1 MRSLLRSLSILLFA
15 LATSGLLSSKAAWAG
30 PNDGLPR
37 LDVPLDRDTPRRS
50 FDGFLQSAR
59 AGDWSR
65 AAHYLD
71 LKAIPRANQAKD
83 GPGLAREL
91 AYVLERKVIVDVS
104 RLSDAPEGGTPPSN
118 GAASPGS
125 PAGAAP
131 PAAAAN
137 GTETAATIQLDDDP
151 VPITLTRVRFDDGV
165 QRWVISRATVA
176 MVPELWS
183 AYGPTD
189 WQERLPPSLQR
200 LKLFGVAAWQ
210 WIGLVLSC
218 IGAYALGFVF
228 SALVLG
234 LLRRLARRTTTKWD
248 DEMVEAARG
257 PTRLVVAVIALRFF
271 METLRFTAA
280 VDVVGQRLSFSVLV
294 VGLAWLAMRGMS
306 LGAAWIE
313 SRLPD
318 GDAGDHRTRGL
329 RTQLEVLS
337 RVFGVLAVLI
347 AAAVIL
353 MQFDFVRSVGVS
365 LLASAGIAG
374 VVVGLAAQKS
384 LSGLIAGIQL
394 SITQPMRIGDS
405 VVIEGEFGTIEEINL
420 TYVVVKIWDE
430 RRLIVPIGR
439 FLDQPFQNWTKV
451 GAQIH
456 GAVMLYVDYT
466 TPIEAIRGETLRLCK
481 ETDAWDGRTA
491 TVQVTDVSDRAAV
504 VRVLVSA
511 RNGDDAF
518 RLRCLLRERLLAFL
532 AGLEGGKYLVR
543 ARTEEAR
550 GSSDGFERAN
560 G

>member
-1 MRSLLRSLSILLFA
+1 MRPLLRPFA
-15 LATSGLLSSKAAWAG
+15 LALSVLAVLLVLVGGAWVAPTLAWAG

-37 LDVPLDRDTPRRS
+37 LDVPLDRETPRRA

-59 AGDWSR
+59 AGDWNR

-83 GPGLAREL
+83 GPALAREL
-91 AYVLERKVIVDVS
+91 AYVLDRKVIVDVS
-104 RLSDAPEGGTPPSN
+104 RISDLPEG
-118 GAASPGS
+118 ASTG
-125 PAGAAP
+125 
-131 PAAAAN
+131 PAAL
-137 GTETAATIQLDDDP
+137 EVAATIPLDDEL

-165 QRWVISRATVA
+165 QRWVVSRSSVA

-189 WQERLPPSLQR
+189 WQERLPPSLLR
-200 LKLFGVAAWQ
+200 LKVFGVAAWQ
-210 WIGLVLSC
+210 WIGLTLSC
-218 IGAYALGFVF
+218 LGAYALGVVF
-228 SALVLG
+228 AAVVLG
-234 LLRRLARRTTTKWD
+234 VLRRLARKTTTKWD

-280 VDVVGQRLSFSVLV
+280 VDLVGQRLSFSVLV
-294 VGLAWLAMRGMS
+294 VGLAWLVMRGMS

-318 GDAGDHRTRGL
+318 GDAGDHRTKGL
-329 RTQLEVLS
+329 RTQLEVLR
-337 RVFGVLAVLI
+337 RVFAVLAVLI

-405 VVIEGEFGTIEEINL
+405 VVIEAEFGTIEEINL
-420 TYVVVKIWDE
+420 TYVVVKLWDE

-451 GAQIH
+451 GGQIH
-456 GAVMLYVDYT
+456 GTVMLYVDFAA
-466 TPIEAIRGETLRLCK
+466 PIEAIRVEALRLCK
-481 ETDAWDGRTA
+481 ECDAWDGRTA
-491 TVQVTDVSDRAAV
+491 NVQVTDWTDRAAV

-511 RNGDDAF
+511 KNGDDAF
-518 RLRCLLRERLLAFL
+518 RLRCHLRERLLAFV
-532 AGLEGGKYLVR
+532 AGLEGGRYLVR
-543 ARTEEAR
+543 ARAEEVRVDVAR
-550 GSSDGFERAN
+550 GLGRAN

>member
-1 MRSLLRSLSILLFA
+1 LLSIVLLA
-15 LATSGLLSSKAAWAG
+15 LATSGMLSPKLALAG

-50 FDGFLQSAR
+50 FDGFLQAAR
-59 AGDWSR
+59 AGDWNR
-65 AAHYLD
+65 AAHFLD

-83 GPGLAREL
+83 GPALAREL

-104 RLSDAPEGGTPPSN
+104 RISDAPEGGPLPAVS
-118 GAASPGS
+118 GAPAVPGV
-125 PAGAAP
+125 AAAAAP
-131 PAAAAN
+131 PS
-137 GTETAATIQLDDDP
+137 GTETAATIVLDDEP
-151 VPITLTRVRFDDGV
+151 IAITLSRVRFDDGV
-165 QRWVISRATVA
+165 QRWVVSRTTVA

-210 WIGLVLSC
+210 WIGLLLSC
-218 IGAYALGFVF
+218 VGAYALGVVF
-228 SALVLG
+228 AAIVLG

-294 VGLAWLAMRGMS
+294 IGLAWLVMRGMS

-337 RVFGVLAVLI
+337 RVFGVIAVLI

-451 GAQIH
+451 GGQIH
-456 GAVMLYVDYT
+456 GAVMLYVDYAA
-466 TPIEAIRGETLRLCK
+466 PIESIRAETLRLCK
-481 ETDAWDGRTA
+481 QSDAWDGRTA

-511 RNGDDAF
+511 KNGDDAF
-518 RLRCLLRERLLAFL
+518 RLRCELRERLLAFL
-532 AGLEGGKYLVR
+532 AGLDGGKYLVR
-543 ARTEEAR
+543 ARTEEVR
-550 GSSDGFERAN
+550 G
-560 G
+560 

>member
-1 MRSLLRSLSILLFA
+1 LLSIVLLA
-15 LATSGLLSSKAAWAG
+15 LATSGMLSPKLAFAG

-50 FDGFLQSAR
+50 FDGFLQAAR
-59 AGDWSR
+59 AGDWNR
-65 AAHYLD
+65 AAHFLD

-83 GPGLAREL
+83 GPALAREL

-104 RLSDAPEGGTPPSN
+104 RISDAPEGGPLPAVS
-118 GAASPGS
+118 GAPAVPGV
-125 PAGAAP
+125 AAAAAP
-131 PAAAAN
+131 PS
-137 GTETAATIQLDDDP
+137 GTETAATIVLDDEP
-151 VPITLTRVRFDDGV
+151 IAITLSRVRFDDGV
-165 QRWVISRATVA
+165 QRWVVSRTTVA

-210 WIGLVLSC
+210 WIGLLLSC
-218 IGAYALGFVF
+218 VGAYALGVVF
-228 SALVLG
+228 AAIVLG

-294 VGLAWLAMRGMS
+294 IGLAWLVMRGMS

-337 RVFGVLAVLI
+337 RVFGVIAVLI

-451 GAQIH
+451 GGQIH
-456 GAVMLYVDYT
+456 GAVMLYVDYAA
-466 TPIEAIRGETLRLCK
+466 PIESIRAETLRLCK
-481 ETDAWDGRTA
+481 QSDAWDGRTA

-511 RNGDDAF
+511 KNGDDAF
-518 RLRCLLRERLLAFL
+518 RLRCELRERLLAFL
-532 AGLEGGKYLVR
+532 AGLDGGKYLVR
-543 ARTEEAR
+543 ARTEEVR
-550 GSSDGFERAN
+550 G
-560 G
+560 

>member
-1 MRSLLRSLSILLFA
+1 LLSIVLLA
-15 LATSGLLSSKAAWAG
+15 LATSGMLSPKLALAG

-50 FDGFLQSAR
+50 FDGFLQAAR
-59 AGDWSR
+59 AGDWNR
-65 AAHYLD
+65 AAHFLD

-83 GPGLAREL
+83 GPALAREL

-104 RLSDAPEGGTPPSN
+104 RISDAPEGGPLPAVS
-118 GAASPGS
+118 GAPAVPGV
-125 PAGAAP
+125 AAAAAP
-131 PAAAAN
+131 PS
-137 GTETAATIQLDDDP
+137 GTETAATIVLDDEP
-151 VPITLTRVRFDDGV
+151 IAITLSRVRFDDGV
-165 QRWVISRATVA
+165 QRWVVSRTTVA

-210 WIGLVLSC
+210 WIGLLLSC
-218 IGAYALGFVF
+218 VGAYALGVVF
-228 SALVLG
+228 AAIVLG

-294 VGLAWLAMRGMS
+294 IGLAWLVMRGMS

-337 RVFGVLAVLI
+337 RVFGVIAVLI

-451 GAQIH
+451 GGQIH
-456 GAVMLYVDYT
+456 GAVMLYVDYAA
-466 TPIEAIRGETLRLCK
+466 PIESIRAETLRLCK
-481 ETDAWDGRTA
+481 QSDAWDGRTA

-511 RNGDDAF
+511 KNGDDAF
-518 RLRCLLRERLLAFL
+518 RLRCELRERLLAFL
-532 AGLEGGKYLVR
+532 AGLDGGKYLVR
-543 ARTEEAR
+543 ARTEEVR
-550 GSSDGFERAN
+550 S
-560 G
+560 

>member
-1 MRSLLRSLSILLFA
+1 LLSIVLLA
-15 LATSGLLSSKAAWAG
+15 LATSGMLSPKLAFAG

-50 FDGFLQSAR
+50 FDGFLQAAR
-59 AGDWSR
+59 AGDWNR
-65 AAHYLD
+65 AAHFLD

-83 GPGLAREL
+83 GPALAREL

-104 RLSDAPEGGTPPSN
+104 RISDAPEGGPLPAVSGAPAVP
-118 GAASPGS
+118 GAA
-125 PAGAAP
+125 AAAAP
-131 PAAAAN
+131 PS
-137 GTETAATIQLDDDP
+137 GTETAATIVLDDEP
-151 VPITLTRVRFDDGV
+151 IAITLSRVRFDDGA
-165 QRWVISRATVA
+165 QRWVVSRTTVA

-210 WIGLVLSC
+210 WIGLLLSC
-218 IGAYALGFVF
+218 VGAYALGVVF
-228 SALVLG
+228 AAIVLG

-294 VGLAWLAMRGMS
+294 IGLAWLVMRGMS

-337 RVFGVLAVLI
+337 RVFGVIAVLI

-451 GAQIH
+451 GGQIH
-456 GAVMLYVDYT
+456 GAVMLYVDYAA
-466 TPIEAIRGETLRLCK
+466 PIESIRAETLRLCK
-481 ETDAWDGRTA
+481 QSDAWDGRTA

-511 RNGDDAF
+511 KNGDDAF
-518 RLRCLLRERLLAFL
+518 RLRCELRERLLAFL
-532 AGLEGGKYLVR
+532 AGLDGGKYLVR
-543 ARTEEAR
+543 ARTEEVR
-550 GSSDGFERAN
+550 G
-560 G
+560 

>member
-1 MRSLLRSLSILLFA
+1 LLSIVLLA
-15 LATSGLLSSKAAWAG
+15 LATSGMLSPKLALAG

-50 FDGFLQSAR
+50 FDGFLQAAR
-59 AGDWSR
+59 AGDWNR
-65 AAHYLD
+65 AAHFLD

-83 GPGLAREL
+83 GPALAREL

-104 RLSDAPEGGTPPSN
+104 RISDAPEGGPLPAVSGAPAVP
-118 GAASPGS
+118 GAA
-125 PAGAAP
+125 AAAAP
-131 PAAAAN
+131 PS
-137 GTETAATIQLDDDP
+137 GTETAATIVLDDEP
-151 VPITLTRVRFDDGV
+151 IAITLSRVRFDDGV
-165 QRWVISRATVA
+165 QRWVVSRTTVA

-210 WIGLVLSC
+210 WIGLLLSC
-218 IGAYALGFVF
+218 VGAYALGVVF
-228 SALVLG
+228 AAIVLG

-294 VGLAWLAMRGMS
+294 IGLAWLVMRGMS

-337 RVFGVLAVLI
+337 RVFGVIAVLI

-451 GAQIH
+451 GGQIH
-456 GAVMLYVDYT
+456 GAVMLYVDYAA
-466 TPIEAIRGETLRLCK
+466 PIESIRAETLRLCK
-481 ETDAWDGRTA
+481 QSDAWDGRTA

-511 RNGDDAF
+511 KNGDDAF
-518 RLRCLLRERLLAFL
+518 RLRCELRERLLAFL
-532 AGLEGGKYLVR
+532 AGLDGGKYLVR
-543 ARTEEAR
+543 ARTEEVR
-550 GSSDGFERAN
+550 G
-560 G
+560 

>member
-1 MRSLLRSLSILLFA
+1 LLSILLLA
-15 LATSGLLSSKAAWAG
+15 LATAGTLSPKPAWAG

-37 LDVPLDRDTPRRS
+37 LDVPLDRDTPRRA
-50 FDGFLQSAR
+50 FDGFLQSAH
-59 AGDWSR
+59 AGDWNR

-83 GPGLAREL
+83 GPALAREL

-104 RLSDAPEGGTPPSN
+104 KLSDAPEGGPLALAN
-118 GAASPGS
+118 GAP
-125 PAGAAP
+125 PVTAA
-131 PAAAAN
+131 AAAAN
-137 GTETAATIQLDDDP
+137 GTEIAATIQLDDEA
-151 VPITLTRVRFDDGV
+151 IAISLARVRFDDGV
-165 QRWVISRATVA
+165 QRWVISRTTVA

-210 WIGLVLSC
+210 WIGLGLSC
-218 IGAYALGFVF
+218 VGAYALGFVF
-228 SALVLG
+228 AALVLG

-294 VGLAWLAMRGMS
+294 VGLAWLVMRGMS

-337 RVFGVLAVLI
+337 RVFSVIAVLI

-451 GAQIH
+451 GGQIH
-456 GAVMLYVDYT
+456 GSVMLYVDYA
-466 TPIEAIRGETLRLCK
+466 TPIEAIRAETLRLCK

-491 TVQVTDVSDRAAV
+491 TVQVTDLSDRAAT

-518 RLRCLLRERLLAFL
+518 RLRCHLRERLLAFL
-532 AGLEGGKYLVR
+532 AALDGGRYLVR
-543 ARTEEAR
+543 SRTEEVSGGAAGGADAR
-550 GSSDGFERAN
+550 SM
-560 G
+560 

>member
-1 MRSLLRSLSILLFA
+1 LLSIVLLA
-15 LATSGLLSSKAAWAG
+15 LATSGMLSPKLALAG

-50 FDGFLQSAR
+50 FDGFLQAAR
-59 AGDWSR
+59 AGDWNR
-65 AAHYLD
+65 AAHFLD

-83 GPGLAREL
+83 GPALAREL

-104 RLSDAPEGGTPPSN
+104 RISDAPEGGPLPAVSGAPAVP
-118 GAASPGS
+118 GAA
-125 PAGAAP
+125 AAAAP
-131 PAAAAN
+131 PS
-137 GTETAATIQLDDDP
+137 GTETAATIVLDDEP
-151 VPITLTRVRFDDGV
+151 IAITLSRVRFDDGA
-165 QRWVISRATVA
+165 QRWVVSRTTVA

-210 WIGLVLSC
+210 WIGLLLSC
-218 IGAYALGFVF
+218 VGAYALGVVF
-228 SALVLG
+228 AAIVLG

-294 VGLAWLAMRGMS
+294 IGLAWLVMRGMS

-337 RVFGVLAVLI
+337 RVFGVIAVLI

-451 GAQIH
+451 GGQIH
-456 GAVMLYVDYT
+456 GAVMLYVDYAA
-466 TPIEAIRGETLRLCK
+466 PIESIRAETLRLCK
-481 ETDAWDGRTA
+481 QSDAWDGRTA

-511 RNGDDAF
+511 KNGDDAF
-518 RLRCLLRERLLAFL
+518 RLRCELRERLLAFL
-532 AGLEGGKYLVR
+532 AGLDGGKYLVR
-543 ARTEEAR
+543 ARTEEVR
-550 GSSDGFERAN
+550 S
-560 G
+560 